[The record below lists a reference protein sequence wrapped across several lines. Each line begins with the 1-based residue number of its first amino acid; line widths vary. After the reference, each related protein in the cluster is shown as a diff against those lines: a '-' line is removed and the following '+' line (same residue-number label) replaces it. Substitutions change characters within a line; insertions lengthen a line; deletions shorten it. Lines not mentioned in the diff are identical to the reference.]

1 MKLVII
7 RIVLLEQTIEF
18 NINFQNH
25 NINQYFNMFC
35 KLKNAKCN
43 GNC

>member
-18 NINFQNH
+18 NINFQNY
-25 NINQYFNMFC
+25 NINQYFDMFC